1 MYTADRF
8 KSIVFVHGL
17 GGVRGETWT
26 AAIRSKTKANWMTD
40 MLPSRLDHRV
50 RVLSYGY
57 SLKLFS
63 QSPRTLWGIETGP
76 RRLDEEALRYLPQ
89 AVRIHSNRLLG
100 QLAALRGDVPRDRPI
115 IWIGHTLGGLIVKH
129 ALVQASA
136 AVGEN
141 SPQKATHLATCGAL
155 YLETPMQN
163 TSESPWVSILA
174 SMMSVSLGEAL
185 HTNGEKPNL
194 MFDEFDLQSQR
205 YKSIERHFRNISFRR
220 QSKARK
226 IGVHNI
232 PDVRY
237 SSIVVV

>member
-17 GGVRGETWT
+17 GGERGGTWT
-26 AAIRSKTKANWMTD
+26 AAIRSKKRTNWMTD
-40 MLPSRLDHRV
+40 MLPSRLGHRV
-50 RVLSYGY
+50 RISSYGY

-76 RRLDEEALRYLPQ
+76 GPLDKEALRYLPQ

-100 QLAALRGDVPRDRPI
+100 QLAVLRGDVARDRPI

-155 YLETPMQN
+155 YFETPMQT
-163 TSESPWVSILA
+163 TSRRAWARILA
-174 SMMSVSLGEAL
+174 SMMSVSLGEPL
-185 HTNGEKPNL
+185 LTKGEKPNL

-205 YKSIERHFRNISFRR
+205 YKSIERHFKNFSFRR

-226 IGVHNI
+226 RGGHKI
-232 PDVRY
+232 PHVRC